1 MLDDI
6 GKAVAI
12 VVGIL
17 TAAKLLKDLN
27 KDNDNDKKEN
37 WVWELRLPLYKLI
50 LAWKTWKEK
59 FTV

>member
-27 KDNDNDKKEN
+27 KDNDNDKKN
-37 WVWELRLPLYKLI
+37 IDCGSYGSL
-50 LAWKTWKEK
+50 
-59 FTV
+59 